1 MNAIDVII
9 LLLLLGG
16 TLTGIR
22 RGFVLQV
29 ATILGAIAALGVARQ
44 EYPDVR
50 QALAQV
56 ASQSPWLTVIAYLLV
71 FLVVW
76 GAIIL
81 LARRVRWL
89 VRAMLLGSLDRLGGA
104 IIGLLQAIVVVGVLL
119 YLGSH
124 APDHQLNTLIAHSS
138 LAPPFVHAIS
148 HFNGITPHIPRSPA
162 LFTNNP

>member
-1 MNAIDVII
+1 VNVVDIII
-9 LLLLLGG
+9 LVLLLGG
-16 TLTGIR
+16 ILSGIR

-44 EYPDVR
+44 EYLDVR
-50 QALAQV
+50 QALGQV
-56 ASQSPWLTVIAYLLV
+56 APQSPWLTVIAYLLV

-104 IIGLLQAIVVVGVLL
+104 VIGLLQAIVLVGVLL

-124 APDHQLNTLIAHSS
+124 APNNQMKTLIAKSS

-148 HFNGITPHIPRSPA
+148 HFNGITPHIPR
-162 LFTNNP
+162 

>member
-1 MNAIDVII
+1 MNVIDIII
-9 LLLLLGG
+9 LVLLLGG
-16 TLTGIR
+16 ILTGIR

-50 QALAQV
+50 QALGQFAP
-56 ASQSPWLTVIAYLLV
+56 QSPWLTVVAYLLV

-104 IIGLLQAIVVVGVLL
+104 VIGLLQAIVVVGVLL

-124 APDHQLNTLIAHSS
+124 APNHQLKTLIAHSS
-138 LAPPFVHAIS
+138 LAPPFVHAVS
-148 HFNGITPHIPRSPA
+148 HFNGITPRIPR
-162 LFTNNP
+162 